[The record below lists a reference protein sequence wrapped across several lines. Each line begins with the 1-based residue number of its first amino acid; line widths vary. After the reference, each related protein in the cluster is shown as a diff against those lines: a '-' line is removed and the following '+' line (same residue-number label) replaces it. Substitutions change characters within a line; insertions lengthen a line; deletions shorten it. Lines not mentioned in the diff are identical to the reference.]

1 MFATAP
7 KRPRFQPFTA
17 YPPTTRDLALVVD
30 AATPAGDVADKLKTT
45 AAKIAGKTFA
55 VESVNIF
62 DLYQGPNLPEGKKSL
77 ALSLTFR
84 APDRTLTD

>member
-1 MFATAP
+1 
-7 KRPRFQPFTA
+7 
-17 YPPTTRDLALVVD
+17 
-30 AATPAGDVADKLKTT
+30 
-45 AAKIAGKTFA
+45 

-84 APDRTLTD
+84 APDRTLTDAEVNTAFAKLQTDLAKSTGWEIRK

>member
-1 MFATAP
+1 
-7 KRPRFQPFTA
+7 
-17 YPPTTRDLALVVD
+17 
-30 AATPAGDVADKLKTT
+30 
-45 AAKIAGKTFA
+45 

-84 APDRTLTD
+84 APDRTLTDDEVNTAFTKLQTTLAQSTPWQIRK